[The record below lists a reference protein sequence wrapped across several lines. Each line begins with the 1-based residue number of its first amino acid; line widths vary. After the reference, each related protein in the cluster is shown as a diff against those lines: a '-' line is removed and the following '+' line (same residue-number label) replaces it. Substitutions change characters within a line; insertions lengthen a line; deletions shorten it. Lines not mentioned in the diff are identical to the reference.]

1 MDRSIHCRIKKTVMK
16 KITVFTGSG
25 ISAESVIQ
33 TFRDKVNG
41 LSYNYKIEEVAH
53 KNAWTNRK

>member
-1 MDRSIHCRIKKTVMK
+1 MK

-25 ISAESVIQ
+25 ISAESGIQ
-33 TFRDKVNG
+33 TFRDTVNG
-41 LSYNYKIEEVAH
+41 LWYNYKIEDVAH